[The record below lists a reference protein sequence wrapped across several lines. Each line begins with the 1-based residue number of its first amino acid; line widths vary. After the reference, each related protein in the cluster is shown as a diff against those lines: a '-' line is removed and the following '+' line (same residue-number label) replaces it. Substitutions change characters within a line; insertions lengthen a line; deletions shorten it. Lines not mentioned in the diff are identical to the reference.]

1 MKRARILEN
10 RKTWECFWQCSC
22 DFLGPLRNQYGT
34 THLILTI
41 VSCASEHLSRF
52 GYCFFFFGFS
62 VLVPV
67 FIALCGFFSNFSIW
81 FSVFVKNTYGLLD
94 LVSDVVFGFSYLE
107 IRFLLD
113 LSGSFAKSVLFVYY
127 SKWIS
132 TCDFK
137 ERKLHKISRNERV
150 SGRAGEIS
158 KEIGKITSEPSAF
171 FSQIWVLATLDL
183 PTWPNSSGSFSLS
196 KEFDF

>member
-1 MKRARILEN
+1 MRKIETGRAGNQIYLTISNCFMRLRAQIKIWNMQEFWKK
-10 RKTWECFWQCSC
+10 RKTRKCFWQCSC

-52 GYCFFFFGFS
+52 GYCFFFGFS

-127 SKWIS
+127 SK
-132 TCDFK
+132 
-137 ERKLHKISRNERV
+137 
-150 SGRAGEIS
+150 
-158 KEIGKITSEPSAF
+158 
-171 FSQIWVLATLDL
+171 
-183 PTWPNSSGSFSLS
+183 
-196 KEFDF
+196 